1 MTTPLRCSDS
11 RSSVKPDAGAGRADW
26 LHIAREMADDLSTD
40 AAEREQA
47 GKTPLDEVSR
57 LR

>member
-1 MTTPLRCSDS
+1 
-11 RSSVKPDAGAGRADW
+11 VKPDAGAGRADW